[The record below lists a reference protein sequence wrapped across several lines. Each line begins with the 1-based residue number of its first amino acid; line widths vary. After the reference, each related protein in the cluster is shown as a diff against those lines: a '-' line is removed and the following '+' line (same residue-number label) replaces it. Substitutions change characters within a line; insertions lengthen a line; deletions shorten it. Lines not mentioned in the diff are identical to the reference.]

1 MLLSRKFPQLHPFY
15 CFFFP
20 KSARNIQ
27 KPFYFSFAWKSAT
40 HIGYPQW
47 LINVNHHFP
56 QAIQM
61 LCSHRIRAVE
71 PRRWERPRFS
81 LAAPEGR
88 GVCDGRK
95 RRARCSSCWG
105 WKALGRPMTRRCG
118 SDSVERAGKSVG
130 KHPRHSKTHWI
141 PLMFIGMFIDVC
153 WWLLYFIVILCN
165 IGVSTGLYYLF
176 KRDHTDHTSP
186 QYIQVF
192 HRWNGAMVLEHVVNI
207 RNSCRAIV
215 YSNHCFSLCPKDPIA
230 AVQTSDVAT
239 PDLWCHCRGVR

>member
-165 IGVSTGLYYLF
+165 IGVLLGYTIYSRGIIQIIRVHSISRFFTGETGLWF
-176 KRDHTDHTSP
+176 
-186 QYIQVF
+186 
-192 HRWNGAMVLEHVVNI
+192 WNMWWIFGTAAG
-207 RNSCRAIV
+207 RSS
-215 YSNHCFSLCPKDPIA
+215 SNHCFSLCPKDPIA